1 MRGYTAKRPM
11 YHLLIALITILP
23 APAGAEKIG
32 IFEASA
38 DAGNT
43 GIRGS
48 AEYDARAGT
57 YRVTGSGQN
66 MWAAEDGF
74 HFVYSRVSGDVSLT
88 AQLEWAGVGTHA
100 HRKGGPMFR
109 ATLDAD
115 SPYADFAFHGDGLLA
130 LQYRKVKGGPTA
142 EVRTSLTPPVVARLE
157 RHGNVI
163 SAEVA
168 KPGQDFEPVGA
179 LTVEMPESILAGLAL
194 SSHDNNA
201 ATTAIFSK
209 VEMAVRGV
217 IADRERVVESTLE
230 TIDVDTGRRSVVRR
244 AREHFEAPNWSRDGS
259 YLLYNS
265 GGRIHRIGIAGGEPK
280 VVDTGERTRCNNDH
294 GISPDGKW
302 LAISDGSANRQSQVY
317 IVPIEGGVPRL
328 LTSKFPSYWHGWSPD
343 GRTVAYCASRDG
355 EFDIYTMAVE
365 GGEEKRLTT
374 SPGLDDGPDY
384 SPDGEYIYFNSAR
397 SGLMRIWRMKADG
410 SGQEMLIA
418 GEDSADWFAHPSPDG
433 KWIVYVS
440 YEKTVSGHPANQD
453 ITLRLAPAG
462 GGKPRIIATLFGGQ
476 GTMNVPSWSPDSR
489 RVAFVSYRLVGK

>member
-1 MRGYTAKRPM
+1 M
-11 YHLLIALITILP
+11 YHLVIALITILP

-168 KPGQDFEPVGA
+168 KPGEDFEPVGA

-201 ATTAIFSK
+201 AATAIFSK

-230 TIDVDTGRRSVVRR
+230 TIDVDTGRRRVVRR
-244 AREHFEAPNWSRDGS
+244 VREHFEAPNWSRDGS

-265 GGRIHRIGIAGGEPK
+265 GGRIHRIGITGGEPK

-489 RVAFVSYRLVGK
+489 RVAFVSYRLVGR